1 MDQVSAF
8 KTRDGLLFEDRLA
21 AERHTMFLDKDK
33 NVEFFLESD
42 LNQYKAS
49 AQRSIAKTSIIG
61 WELWKVKHDA
71 E

>member
-1 MDQVSAF
+1 
-8 KTRDGLLFEDRLA
+8 
-21 AERHTMFLDKDK
+21 
-33 NVEFFLESD
+33 VELFLESD